1 MRKLYYLKGSCAIA
15 PHIVLEWIGEPYQ
28 AILLEEGSTWRAEY
42 LAINPRGLVPALV
55 ENDRV
60 LTENVAI
67 LMHLADQT
75 PTANF
80 TPPIGMQRSQM
91 LSWLV
96 FLSSTVHPAY
106 ATLWHTERFTTQVE
120 QYDAVEEAAETR
132 ISIAYSDIDQHLAD
146 NEFVLGS
153 SKTVADA
160 YLYVFGRWGR
170 TLQKPTQLYSN
181 FNRFTEVMEED
192 EAVQRVLAQ
201 QGLL

>member
-1 MRKLYYLKGSCAIA
+1 MRKLYYLQGSCAIA

-28 AILLEEGSTWRAEY
+28 AILLEEGSTWKSEY

-55 ENDRV
+55 ECERV

-75 PTANF
+75 SSANLA
-80 TPPIGMQRSQM
+80 PLLGMQRSQM

-106 ATLWHTERFTTQVE
+106 ATLWHTERFTTQAE
-120 QYDAVEEAAETR
+120 QYDAVKEAAEAR
-132 ISIAYSDIDQHLAD
+132 LSSAYSDIDQHLAD
-146 NEFVLGS
+146 NEFILGS

-181 FNRFTEVMEED
+181 FNRFTETMERD
-192 EAVQRVLAQ
+192 EAVKRVLTE
-201 QGLL
+201 QGLS